1 MKTIGGLFG
10 RSPFGP
16 LREHL
21 LKVQDCVHLLT
32 LLFKAF
38 LDGRQDEVKS
48 LADDI
53 SKEEHAADLIKKQL
67 RNHLS
72 KSLFMSISRVDILAM
87 LKDQDSIADAC
98 ERAAILL
105 SVRRTQLPKELT
117 ELLIKT
123 LQEVVDTVQVVCK
136 ASDKLV
142 DLEEDVTDHTL
153 NEILVLIEDIQK
165 KEWEADHL
173 QKTFLEK
180 LFSMENGLS
189 PIDIYFLM
197 NILKQVGE
205 IADHADNIGDCMRR
219 ILAR

>member
-10 RSPFGP
+10 KSPFGP
-16 LREHL
+16 LREHV

-38 LDGRQDEVKS
+38 LEGKQEEVKA

-53 SKEEHAADLIKKQL
+53 SREEHAADLIKKEL

-72 KSLFMSISRVDILAM
+72 KSLFMSISRPDILAM
-87 LKDQDSIADAC
+87 LKDQDSIADSC

-105 SVRRTQLPKELT
+105 SVRKTKIPKELIQ
-117 ELLIKT
+117 LLSRT
-123 LQEVVDTVQVVCK
+123 LEEVVDTVKVISA
-136 ASDKLV
+136 ASGKLL
-142 DLEEDVTDHTL
+142 DLEEDVTDGTL
-153 NEILVLIEDIQK
+153 HEILELIEDVQK
-165 KEWEADHL
+165 KEWETDHL

-180 LFSMENGLS
+180 LFSMENDLS
-189 PIDIYFLM
+189 AVDIYFLM

-219 ILAR
+219 MLAR